1 MVIDFHTHVYP
12 DKIAARTI
20 AMLKKS
26 AKDVYA
32 HTDGTLQGLLDSMR
46 SAGIDRSVI
55 LPVATKAGQFDTINK
70 FAKAV
75 NDTYDNLIS
84 FGGIHP
90 DDEDTAGKLLYL
102 KEQGFKG
109 IKIHPDYT
117 GTFIDDERYIKII
130 TECARLGL
138 LVITHSGVDPA
149 FDIIHCPPE
158 KGRAVL
164 DKAVKDAAADK
175 PFMIFAHLGGMMM
188 SDEVRKHLVGANCY
202 IDISC
207 AFPSLLSFCN
217 NTDDDVVQIIK
228 AHGAEKILFATDCPW
243 TDQKASLEH
252 FRSLKGLSD
261 NEKELILHKNAE
273 RLLAITDEKTE

>member
-1 MVIDFHTHVYP
+1 MVIDFHTHIYP

-20 AMLKKS
+20 EALTHS
-26 AKDVYA
+26 AKKVKA
-32 HTDGTLQGLLDSMR
+32 HTDGTLRGLLDSMKA
-46 SAGIDRSVI
+46 AGIDRSVI
-55 LPVATKAGQFDTINK
+55 MPVATRAGQFDTINK

-75 NDTYDNLIS
+75 NDTYENLIS

-90 DDEDTAGKLLYL
+90 DDEDIEEKLAYL
-102 KEQGFKG
+102 KAQGFKG

-117 GTFIDDERYIKII
+117 GTFINDERYIKII
-130 TECARLGL
+130 TECARIGL
-138 LVITHSGVDPA
+138 LILTHSGVDPA
-149 FDIIHCPPE
+149 FDVIHCPPE

-164 DKAVKDAAADK
+164 DKAMKETRTDK

-188 SDEVRKHLVGANCY
+188 ADEVKKHLAGANCY

-207 AFPSLLSFCN
+207 ASSSLLQFCS
-217 NTDDDVVQIIK
+217 NTDEDIVEIIK
-228 AHGAEKILFATDCPW
+228 MHGADKILFATDCPW

-261 NEKELILHKNAE
+261 NEKELILHTNAE
-273 RLLAITDEKTE
+273 KLLGL